1 MAKETGETCA
11 CKLDSPVGAQNRE
24 QLLDTVKQCGE
35 LLRTNSAAWSERGTL
50 GHLATARDTGL
61 RKYAPRA
68 RVRPASSIWIRFLL
82 TMMTFRASKISVFL
96 IIQK

>member
-24 QLLDTVKQCGE
+24 QNLDTVKQCGQ
-35 LLRTNSAAWSERGTL
+35 LLQANSVASSERGTL

-61 RKYAPRA
+61 RKNAPRA
-68 RVRPASSIWIRFLL
+68 RVRPASSMWIRFLL
-82 TMMTFRASKISVFL
+82 ATTSFRASKISVSL